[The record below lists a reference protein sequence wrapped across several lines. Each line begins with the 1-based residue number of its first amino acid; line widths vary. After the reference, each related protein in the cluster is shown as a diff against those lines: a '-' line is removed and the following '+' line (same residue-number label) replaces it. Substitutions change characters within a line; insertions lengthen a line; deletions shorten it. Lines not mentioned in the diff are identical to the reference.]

1 MLNASED
8 LQGSLS
14 SCCAKGKEWAESSG
28 GNGLAMGG
36 GADCDAFPPEY
47 EEAVEI
53 KYRVR
58 DEAHNKQ

>member
-8 LQGSLS
+8 LQESLS
-14 SCCAKGKEWAESSG
+14 ACCAKGKEWAESPG

-36 GADCDAFPPEY
+36 ADCDAFPTEY
-47 EEAVEI
+47 GEAVEI

-58 DEAHNKQ
+58 LNYN

>member
-14 SCCAKGKEWAESSG
+14 ACCARGKEWAESSG

-36 GADCDAFPPEY
+36 ADCDAFPTEY

-58 DEAHNKQ
+58 RDEAPNKQ